1 MPGVYALS
9 RRSRAGLHFA
19 AVIVMLRTAGVIAVV
34 VACATGVAEARQQGS
49 IHDESTPRFSDAIR
63 VSFAAEPLTLITA
76 PAAPFSVP
84 SSAAL
89 IDDSPQLTP
98 QGAQAPKPPQPEHTG
113 PSALWH
119 SSISDFKEF
128 PRRKSTWVFLTIGA
142 LGALAAHPADHA
154 LNQRLLGNETASRIF
169 GPGKYLGG
177 WTQLSV
183 GVGMYVIGRYAL
195 EPENGTAHT
204 NKWSH
209 LGFDLVRA
217 QILTQAFTQA
227 IKQTA
232 RRARP
237 TGECCS
243 FPSGHSSATFATAA
257 VLERHLGLRGAWP
270 TMILA
275 SYVAI
280 SRLHDNRHFL
290 SDVVFGAA
298 LGTATGWTVV
308 GRHGRSSYTWMPV
321 KTPGGIAIVVTHGG
335 HV

>member
-1 MPGVYALS
+1 M
-9 RRSRAGLHFA
+9 AGLHLA
-19 AVIVMLRTAGVIAVV
+19 LLTSMLRTAGVIAVV
-34 VACATGVAEARQQGS
+34 VACATGVAEARQQGG
-49 IHDESTPRFSDAIR
+49 IHDESTARFSDAIR
-63 VSFAAEPLTLITA
+63 VSFAAEPFTGITP
-76 PAAPFSVP
+76 PAAPFSAM
-84 SSAAL
+84 SIDALDALDAL
-89 IDDSPQLTP
+89 IDKAQIVQ

-113 PSALWH
+113 LPAMWH

-128 PRRKSTWVFLTIGA
+128 PRRKSTWIFLGM
-142 LGALAAHPADHA
+142 GALAALAVHPADHA
-154 LNQRLLGNETASRIF
+154 VNQHLVGNETASRIF
-169 GPGKYLGG
+169 TPGKYLGG
-177 WTQLSV
+177 FTQFSV

-195 EPENGTAHT
+195 DPENGTAHT

-217 QILTQAFTQA
+217 QILTQAFTLA
-227 IKQTA
+227 IKQTV
-232 RRARP
+232 RRDRP

-270 TMILA
+270 TVVVA

-308 GRHGRSSYTWMPV
+308 GRHGRSSYVWMPV
-321 KTPGGIAIVVTHGG
+321 KTPGGMAIVVAHRG
-335 HV
+335 HP

>member
-1 MPGVYALS
+1 
-9 RRSRAGLHFA
+9 
-19 AVIVMLRTAGVIAVV
+19 MLRTAGVFAVV

-49 IHDESTPRFSDAIR
+49 IHDESTARFADAIQ
-63 VSFAAEPLTLITA
+63 VSFAAAPLTGTTP
-76 PAAPFSVP
+76 PAAPLPVLSA
-84 SSAAL
+84 AAL
-89 IDDSPQLTP
+89 IEDAQIPQ
-98 QGAQAPKPPQPEHTG
+98 QGAQAPAPPQPEHTG
-113 PSALWH
+113 LPALWH
-119 SSISDFKEF
+119 SSISDFREF
-128 PRRKSTWVFLTIGA
+128 PLRKSTWVFLTVGA
-142 LGALAAHPADHA
+142 LGALAAHPVDHEV
-154 LNQRLLGNETASRIF
+154 NQHLVGNETASRIF

-227 IKQTA
+227 IKQSV
-232 RRARP
+232 RRDRP

-270 TMILA
+270 TMLLA

-321 KTPGGIAIVVTHGG
+321 KTPGGMAVVVTHGG
-335 HV
+335 HP

>member
-1 MPGVYALS
+1 
-9 RRSRAGLHFA
+9 
-19 AVIVMLRTAGVIAVV
+19 MLRTAGIIAVV

-49 IHDESTPRFSDAIR
+49 IHDESTARFSDAIR
-63 VSFAAEPLTLITA
+63 VSFAAEPFTGTTPPAEALSVLTID
-76 PAAPFSVP
+76 
-84 SSAAL
+84 AL
-89 IDDSPQLTP
+89 IDDAQITQ

-113 PSALWH
+113 IPALWH

-128 PRRKSTWVFLTIGA
+128 PRRKSTLVFLTFGA
-142 LGALAAHPADHA
+142 LGALAVHPADHA
-154 LNQRLLGNETASRIF
+154 VNRHLVGNATASRIF
-169 GPGKYLGG
+169 APGKYLGG
-177 WTQLSV
+177 FTQFSV

-195 EPENGTAHT
+195 DPENGTAHT

-217 QILTQAFTQA
+217 QFLTQAFTQA
-227 IKQTA
+227 IKQTV
-232 RRARP
+232 RRDRP

-270 TMILA
+270 TIVVA

-308 GRHGRSSYTWMPV
+308 GRHGRSSYAWMPV
-321 KTPGGIAIVVTHGG
+321 RTPGGMAIVVTHRG
-335 HV
+335 HP

>member
-1 MPGVYALS
+1 
-9 RRSRAGLHFA
+9 
-19 AVIVMLRTAGVIAVV
+19 
-34 VACATGVAEARQQGS
+34 
-49 IHDESTPRFSDAIR
+49 
-63 VSFAAEPLTLITA
+63 
-76 PAAPFSVP
+76 
-84 SSAAL
+84 
-89 IDDSPQLTP
+89 
-98 QGAQAPKPPQPEHTG
+98 
-113 PSALWH
+113 
-119 SSISDFKEF
+119 
-128 PRRKSTWVFLTIGA
+128 
-142 LGALAAHPADHA
+142 
-154 LNQRLLGNETASRIF
+154 
-169 GPGKYLGG
+169 
-177 WTQLSV
+177 TQLSV

-227 IKQTA
+227 IKQTV
-232 RRARP
+232 RRDRP

-270 TMILA
+270 TIVVA

-321 KTPGGIAIVVTHGG
+321 KTPGGMAIVVAHGG
-335 HV
+335 HP

>member
-1 MPGVYALS
+1 
-9 RRSRAGLHFA
+9 
-19 AVIVMLRTAGVIAVV
+19 MLRTAGVIAVV
-34 VACATGVAEARQQGS
+34 VACATGVAEARQHGS
-49 IHDESTPRFSDAIR
+49 THDESTPRFSDAIR
-63 VSFAAEPLTLITA
+63 VSFATGPLAEM
-76 PAAPFSVP
+76 PAAPLSLR
-84 SSAAL
+84 SSETL
-89 IDDSPQLTP
+89 IAQLAP
-98 QGAQAPKPPQPEHTG
+98 QGAQSPKPPQPEHTG
-113 PSALWH
+113 LPALWN

-128 PRRKSTWVFLTIGA
+128 PRRKSTWVFLTFGA
-142 LGALAAHPADHA
+142 LAALAAHPADHA
-154 LNQRLLGNETASRIF
+154 VNEHLVGNDTASRIF
-169 GPGKYLGG
+169 APGKYLGG
-177 WTQLSV
+177 FTQFGV

-195 EPENGTAHT
+195 DPENGTAHT

-217 QILTQAFTQA
+217 QILTQAFTLA
-227 IKQTA
+227 IKQTV
-232 RRARP
+232 RRDRP

-270 TMILA
+270 TIVVA

-308 GRHGRSSYTWMPV
+308 GRHGRSSYAWMPV
-321 KTPGGIAIVVTHGG
+321 KTPGGIAIVVVHGG
-335 HV
+335 QS

>member
-1 MPGVYALS
+1 
-9 RRSRAGLHFA
+9 
-19 AVIVMLRTAGVIAVV
+19 MLRTLGVIAVV

-49 IHDESTPRFSDAIR
+49 IHDESTARFSDAIR
-63 VSFAAEPLTLITA
+63 VSFAADPLIGTIA
-76 PAAPFSVP
+76 PAVPFRVP
-84 SSAAL
+84 SIDAL
-89 IDDSPQLTP
+89 IDSAQVTP

-113 PSALWH
+113 LPALWH

-128 PRRKSTWVFLTIGA
+128 PLRKSTWVFLTAGA
-142 LGALAAHPADHA
+142 IGALAAHPADDDV
-154 LNQRLLGNETASRIF
+154 NQHLVGNETASHIF
-169 GPGKYLGG
+169 APGKYLGG
-177 WTQLSV
+177 WTQMSV

-195 EPENGTAHT
+195 EPEQGTAHT

-227 IKQTA
+227 IKQTV
-232 RRARP
+232 RRDRP

-270 TMILA
+270 TMVLA

-321 KTPGGIAIVVTHGG
+321 KTRGGMAVVIAHGG
-335 HV
+335 QS